1 MIVTGLDLKFA
12 RIACVLAALFAAA
25 GCSHYGFSPSLR
37 TGPRTVAIPVLENE
51 TIEYGADQGVTDAI
65 ITTLTEDNSM
75 RVVPEGDAEA
85 VIRGRVT
92 AYERPVFS
100 YDAAGNPREYRVR
113 VAANL
118 SYEDRRTGVVI
129 WEGSVEGWGI
139 YAVSGEGGTPT
150 TEEEARAAAF
160 ERLAQDLLA
169 KTVQGW

>member
-1 MIVTGLDLKFA
+1 VTGLDLRSA
-12 RIACVLAALFAAA
+12 RIACLLTALLAAA

-37 TGPRTVAIPVLENE
+37 TGPRTVAIPVLGND
-51 TIEYGADQGVTDAI
+51 TLEYGAEQGATEAI

-75 RVVPEGDAEA
+75 RVVPEGEAEA

-113 VAANL
+113 VTADL
-118 SYEDRRTGVVI
+118 SYEDKRTGTVT
-129 WEGSVEGWGI
+129 WQGTVEGWGV

>member
-1 MIVTGLDLKFA
+1 MGRGFRFA
-12 RIACVLAALFAAA
+12 RVACLLAAVLAAM

-37 TGPRTVAIPVLENE
+37 TGPRTVAVPVLGND
-51 TIEYGADQGVTDAI
+51 TLEYGAEQGATDAI

-75 RVVPEGDAEA
+75 RVVPEGEAEA

-92 AYERPVFS
+92 TYERPVFS

-113 VAANL
+113 VAADL
-118 SYEDRRTGVVI
+118 SYEDRRTSTVI
-129 WEGSVEGWGI
+129 WEGRVEGWGV
-139 YAVSGEGGTPT
+139 YTVSGEGGTPT